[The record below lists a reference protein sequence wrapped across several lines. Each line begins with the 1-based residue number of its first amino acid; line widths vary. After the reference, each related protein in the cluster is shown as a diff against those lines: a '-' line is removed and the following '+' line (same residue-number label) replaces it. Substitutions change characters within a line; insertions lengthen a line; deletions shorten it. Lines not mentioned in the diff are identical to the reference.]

1 MSHEYEY
8 YNPGPEPDR
17 NNFYTDPTP
26 EQEPLRKKGRK
37 KLSKAA
43 AVVGFAVLFGVVG
56 GVTFQ
61 ATNAV
66 TGKIFGTSAK
76 ERSSKV
82 DTAQLTKSDQS
93 DSGSSGTADVTQIA
107 QNSMPFVVSIQ
118 NMSVKQVQDFFGG
131 IREQTEQSAGSGI
144 IVGQNDNELLI
155 VTNNHV
161 VEGSTTLTVTF
172 VDEKS
177 VEASIKGTDP
187 TKDIAVVAVPMKNI
201 GSDTKEQIKVATLG
215 DSEKLQV
222 GEDVVAIG
230 NALGYGQS
238 VTNGIVSAKDRDLQ
252 MEGFDCKL
260 IQTNA
265 AINPGNSGGAL
276 LNSKGEVVG
285 INTVKV
291 NDSAV
296 EGMGYAIPISD
307 VTSIIQNLM
316 NKETRTQVPEAQ
328 RGYIGIEGFDLDEQS
343 AEQFGMPTGI
353 YISKVQKN
361 GGAEKAGIT
370 QGCIITGIEGVGV
383 SNMEDLQAQL
393 SYYKIGEKVK
403 LTVQF
408 PSDKGSY
415 EEKEVEVTLTQMLG

>member
-1 MSHEYEY
+1 M
-8 YNPGPEPDR
+8 
-17 NNFYTDPTP
+17 
-26 EQEPLRKKGRK
+26 
-37 KLSKAA
+37 
-43 AVVGFAVLFGVVG
+43 
-56 GVTFQ
+56 
-61 ATNAV
+61 
-66 TGKIFGTSAK
+66 
-76 ERSSKV
+76 
-82 DTAQLTKSDQS
+82 
-93 DSGSSGTADVTQIA
+93 
-107 QNSMPFVVSIQ
+107 
-118 NMSVKQVQDFFGG
+118 
-131 IREQTEQSAGSGI
+131 
-144 IVGQNDNELLI
+144 
-155 VTNNHV
+155 
-161 VEGSTTLTVTF
+161 
-172 VDEKS
+172 
-177 VEASIKGTDP
+177 
-187 TKDIAVVAVPMKNI
+187 
-201 GSDTKEQIKVATLG
+201 
-215 DSEKLQV
+215 
-222 GEDVVAIG
+222 
-230 NALGYGQS
+230 
-238 VTNGIVSAKDRDLQ
+238 
-252 MEGFDCKL
+252 
-260 IQTNA
+260 
-265 AINPGNSGGAL
+265 
-276 LNSKGEVVG
+276 
-285 INTVKV
+285 TVKV